1 MNIKI
6 IATLMTF
13 ILGTLILLS
22 RSWSKRE
29 RHTHNLEA
37 LYAQELMKNQGR
49 PVAELESLLTASA
62 LKEIALDLARARGRD
77 QSSAL
82 EVLRSDLLHVLAK

>member
-1 MNIKI
+1 
-6 IATLMTF
+6 MTF